1 MRFFTLLFSVLF
13 LTSYSTQA
21 QTEITSASFAQP
33 GDVLKTTF
41 TTQAD
46 ASFVND
52 GGEDQT
58 WDFSS
63 LRGDIKQEIE
73 YFSPAD
79 ATSANLIPD
88 ATCVQF
94 LGQGG
99 GEQYFEAT
107 SQHFAALGIIG
118 GNTTG
123 LGFVSNTIYE
133 DPYILRRAMTY
144 RAGDIL
150 TTEAKATVRLSL
162 SDLPSIIS
170 DSLGSIGGGLIDSI
184 GFGVELNR
192 RDVIDGWGTL
202 KIPGG
207 SYDVL
212 RETRREE
219 RKTVIEA
226 KAPFVGWI
234 DVTEIAIEAIGDA
247 GNFANDTTFTQIY
260 LSDEAK
266 EPIAVVTLSDDMQ
279 SASSVEFKDNGVT
292 GTHIITDDGVIEMSV
307 TPNPATGPI
316 NVTFENL
323 PKGDY
328 QVGLY
333 DLNGKLLRNQSF
345 SSSKNITLTESRD
358 ALQSGI
364 YFISLKSANG
374 TLLATEKLVIQ

>member
-1 MRFFTLLFSVLF
+1 MRFFTLLLSILF
-13 LTSYSTQA
+13 LNSTQA
-21 QTEITSASFAQP
+21 QTEITSTSFAQP

-41 TTQAD
+41 TTQVD

-52 GGEDQT
+52 GGENQT

-79 ATSANLIPD
+79 ATGANLIPD

-99 GEQYFEAT
+99 GEQFFEAT
-107 SQHFAALGIIG
+107 TEHFAALGIIG

-123 LGFVSNTIYE
+123 LGFVSNTIY
-133 DPYILRRAMTY
+133 DKPYIIRRAMTY

-150 TTEAKATVRLSL
+150 TTEAKATIRLSL
-162 SDLPSIIS
+162 DDLPAFIADTI
-170 DSLGSIGGGLIDSI
+170 GSVAGGFIDSI

-207 SYDVL
+207 TYDVL

-219 RKTVIEA
+219 RRTIIEV
-226 KAPFVGWI
+226 KVPFLGWQ
-234 DVTEIAIEAIGDA
+234 DVTGVATGAIGSA
-247 GNFANDTTFTQIY
+247 GNFANDTTFTQVY
-260 LSDEAK
+260 LSNEAK
-266 EPIAVVTLSDDMQ
+266 EPIAAVTLSDDMQ
-279 SASSVEFKDNGVT
+279 SAFSVEFKDNGVT

-328 QVGLY
+328 QIGLY
-333 DLNGKLLRNQSF
+333 DLKGKLLRNQLF

-364 YFISLKSANG
+364 YFISLKSTNG